1 MPVAAPAMNTR
12 FTAPIPQ
19 TTFSEPRS
27 DAASLRVTGI
37 PAQLTS
43 FVGREKE
50 IDTIRRL
57 LASTRLLSLTGS
69 GGSGKTR
76 LAVEI
81 VSRESAVGRHA
92 GIWVDLSPVRDA
104 SLVAEAAVFERLIR
118 QEELHEDAY
127 RSLMICRARAGDRTA
142 AMREYRRLESMV
154 RKELESEPSK
164 ETSALFKKLQRGEA
178 I

>member
-1 MPVAAPAMNTR
+1 MPAAAPAMTTR
-12 FTAPIPQ
+12 FSTSNPP
-19 TTFSEPRS
+19 TTFSEPRTE
-27 DAASLRVTGI
+27 AASLRVMGI

-57 LASTRLLSLTGS
+57 LSSTRLLSLTGS

-92 GIWVDLSPVRDA
+92 GIWVDLAPV
-104 SLVAEAAVFERLIR
+104 SLDL
-118 QEELHEDAY
+118 L
-127 RSLMICRARAGDRTA
+127 
-142 AMREYRRLESMV
+142 
-154 RKELESEPSK
+154 
-164 ETSALFKKLQRGEA
+164 
-178 I
+178 